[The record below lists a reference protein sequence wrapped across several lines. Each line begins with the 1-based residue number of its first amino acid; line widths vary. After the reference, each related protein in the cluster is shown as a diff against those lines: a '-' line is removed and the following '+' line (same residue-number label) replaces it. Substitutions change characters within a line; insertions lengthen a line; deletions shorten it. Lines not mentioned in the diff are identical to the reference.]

1 MNHPMPTPGS
11 LARPAAA
18 QVTEQVVEERLASLA
33 SLDIAE
39 HARVYEQLLHD
50 LQQDLNRTG
59 GGTQ

>member
-11 LARPAAA
+11 LARPAA

>member
-1 MNHPMPTPGS
+1 M
-11 LARPAAA
+11 
-18 QVTEQVVEERLASLA
+18 TEQVVEERLASLA